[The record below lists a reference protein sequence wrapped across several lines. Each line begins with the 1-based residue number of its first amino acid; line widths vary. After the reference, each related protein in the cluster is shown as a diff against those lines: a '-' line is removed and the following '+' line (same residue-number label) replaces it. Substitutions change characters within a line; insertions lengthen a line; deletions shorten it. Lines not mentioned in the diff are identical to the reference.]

1 MRRLQNPIPQRRPL
15 CALPAAV
22 AIVLFL
28 GCGGGGAAMKSP
40 EEGGAPE
47 TVPDALADLDRA
59 EAELAQAIGS
69 PAFAR
74 PPGEEPRPAT
84 GGDAP
89 EVRPDSRD
97 ASPTTSPPPPP
108 STQSAGAER
117 AAEVQSSLPPPDPCV
132 TACRALASMSR
143 SADHLCDLAG
153 HGDDRCSSARSR
165 VERATDRVRSQC
177 PSCR

>member
-1 MRRLQNPIPQRRPL
+1 MRRLQNLTPERRPL
-15 CALPAAV
+15 RALPAAV

-28 GCGGGGAAMKSP
+28 GCGGGGVAMK
-40 EEGGAPE
+40 GGAPE

-74 PPGEEPRPAT
+74 PPGEESRPAT
-84 GGDAP
+84 GSDAP
-89 EVRPDSRD
+89 EASPGSRD
-97 ASPTTSPPPPP
+97 AFPTTSPPPPP
-108 STQSAGAER
+108 STQSAGGER

-143 SADHLCDLAG
+143 SADHVCDLAG

-177 PSCR
+177 PSCG